1 MSLAEVAEIIRR
13 ETGIT
18 PAVSGDNVLR
28 AALRRAAP
36 ELEPAAFVRAAA
48 DPVRGR
54 DLVQRLIDEVT
65 VQETTFLRDRAQLDS
80 IPWPSLLRSAE
91 AAGSAVIR
99 VWSAGCATGEEPY
112 TLALLAAEAFAS
124 ARPPVDVLGT
134 DISGRALAAAAAGRY
149 RERAVRALDDGLRL
163 RYLQRQADDT
173 YLVGDPLRRLVR
185 YRRHNLARDPLPP
198 LGEAGFD
205 LIICRNVLIYFE
217 ASAAERVLERLD
229 HSLRPGGKLLLGAA
243 DALRRTV
250 RIAASDRTGDR
261 PPASGPL
268 RAPGPPGRLRAPG
281 PGGRHPAVPRARQPV
296 PAAEPADQRLTA
308 VLVAAGKGDRDRA
321 VAEVESLL
329 RDDPL
334 HANAQFVYGLM
345 VLEAGEPD
353 RAAAAFRRALYADP
367 GFALAAF
374 ALGCAHDALGDN
386 AAARRAYQQALRTLD
401 PADERREI
409 LLQQIRIGDIA
420 TACQL
425 RLRWHQRP

>member
-250 RIAASDRTGDR
+250 RIAASYRTGDR
-261 PPASGPL
+261 PSASA
-268 RAPGPPGRLRAPG
+268 APGLPGALG
-281 PGGRHPAVPRARQPV
+281 PGGRHPDVPRARQPV
-296 PAAEPADQRLTA
+296 PAGEPADQRLTA

-374 ALGCAHDALGDN
+374 ALGCAHDAVGDN

-401 PADERREI
+401 PADERREV
-409 LLQQIRIGDIA
+409 LLQQIHIGDIA
-420 TACQL
+420 MACQM
-425 RLRWHQRP
+425 RLRWHQGP

>member
-65 VQETTFLRDRAQLDS
+65 VQETTFVRDRAQLDS
-80 IPWPSLLRSAE
+80 IPWPSLLHSAE

-112 TLALLAAEAFAS
+112 TLALLAAESFAS

-149 RERAVRALDDGLRL
+149 RERAVRALDARLRL
-163 RYLQRQADDT
+163 RYLERQADDT

-281 PGGRHPAVPRARQPV
+281 PGGRHPAVPRTRQPV

-409 LLQQIRIGDIA
+409 LLQQIHIGDIA
-420 TACQL
+420 RACQM
-425 RLRWHQRP
+425 RLRWHQGP